1 MSLSKEE
8 YDKLMM
14 EYAGKRDAHRR
25 ELSLRKSRVY
35 ARIPEYQELD
45 RQIPDLS
52 YAALEEKLSGK
63 EASFSLKERLSS
75 IAAEKARLLKE
86 AGFPADYLQPHY
98 DCPDCR
104 DTGYIDSRKCH
115 CLRQK
120 EIRILYQQSHLD
132 RLLQDNRFDLMSAS
146 YYQGTDLGRF
156 KKAVQACRKFLKDF
170 NSDYENLF
178 FYGTVGTGKSFLS
191 ICTAGELLKEGHSV
205 LYFSSSSLFDTISS
219 CIFRQDNKA
228 EYHSFLEDLY
238 GCEVLVI
245 DDLGTEM
252 TNNFVAAQ
260 LFSLLNERDLRRRA
274 TIISTNLSLPEL
286 RDRYSDRI
294 FSRITSSYTILK
306 LTGPDIRVARKM
318 RKV

>member
-104 DTGYIDSRKCH
+104 DTGYIDSR
-115 CLRQK
+115 
-120 EIRILYQQSHLD
+120 
-132 RLLQDNRFDLMSAS
+132 
-146 YYQGTDLGRF
+146 
-156 KKAVQACRKFLKDF
+156 
-170 NSDYENLF
+170 
-178 FYGTVGTGKSFLS
+178 
-191 ICTAGELLKEGHSV
+191 
-205 LYFSSSSLFDTISS
+205 
-219 CIFRQDNKA
+219 
-228 EYHSFLEDLY
+228 
-238 GCEVLVI
+238 
-245 DDLGTEM
+245 
-252 TNNFVAAQ
+252 
-260 LFSLLNERDLRRRA
+260 
-274 TIISTNLSLPEL
+274 
-286 RDRYSDRI
+286 
-294 FSRITSSYTILK
+294 
-306 LTGPDIRVARKM
+306 
-318 RKV
+318 